1 MRLTLLSGA
10 LGFALLAASAAAQ
23 PGPFGPPPFKEQ
35 PSKEELAAAF
45 PQAALAKGVNGSAA
59 AMCKVADGALQDC
72 KLVQETPAGFGFG
85 AALLSLAPK
94 YRLASSFKPP
104 GGMFRLQQR
113 FDPPKSR
120 YATWTLVGK
129 PSWQAAPSTGEV
141 GRAFASLPA
150 GSAPAELL
158 FRCEDE
164 GDALKNCELVRGP
177 EAYGPAARPLLEK
190 FKLSAR
196 RRGQVSIGLTAL
208 SQQRTQPKPFLYV
221 TIALEPPPK
230 AEDAGYLVGPEWV
243 DGPTPE
249 QTKAAFP
256 AKAGAG
262 VQQGQAGLDCQLDAT
277 GHLTDCRVVAES
289 PKDMGFGEAALSL
302 APRMAVDPWTEDGHS
317 VEGVRVQ
324 FALGFKR

>member
-1 MRLTLLSGA
+1 MKYDLLAGA
-10 LGFALLAASAAAQ
+10 MGLALLATSAAAQ
-23 PGPFGPPPFKEQ
+23 PFGPPPFSKE
-35 PSKEELAAAF
+35 PSKDELAAAF
-45 PQAALAKGVNGSAA
+45 PAQAMAKGVNGSAA
-59 AMCKVADGALQDC
+59 AMCTLTADGALDGC

-94 YRLASSFKPP
+94 YRLPPSFKPP

-120 YATWTLVGK
+120 YATWTLVAK
-129 PSWQAAPSTGEV
+129 ASWQAAPSAGDV
-141 GRAFASLPA
+141 GAAFAGLPA

-164 GDALKNCELVRGP
+164 SDALKNCELVRGP
-177 EAYGPAARPLLEK
+177 ESYASAARPLLAK
-190 FKLSAR
+190 FKPSTR
-196 RRGQVSIGLTAL
+196 RRAQGSFGLTAL
-208 SQQRTQPKPFLYV
+208 AQQRSPPKPFLYL

-230 AEDAGYLVGPEWV
+230 PDEGYLTNPDWV
-243 DGPTPE
+243 EGPTPE

-262 VQQGQAGLDCQLDAT
+262 VKQGQAGLDCRLDAT
-277 GHLTDCRVVAES
+277 GHLTDCRVVGEN
-289 PKDMGFGEAALSL
+289 PKDMGFGAAALSL
-302 APRMAVDPWTEDGHS
+302 ASRMAVDPWTEDGHS

-324 FALGFKR
+324 FALGFTR